1 MRHQTKSSWIL
12 RFTDDV
18 ASCQA
23 DGEAVG
29 EAVIVEIKD
38 WRNLPLRPNHPG
50 VVDALQRLQA
60 PGATLENLSAGLN
73 EEGRQELFYFLNRL
87 ERIRVLE
94 WVVVEQHEEIA
105 VLRSVSATF
114 HLDYETPREDATV
127 ALSRFAYLRR
137 VPGESKGAPDQAL
150 LESGGSRARMLLTAR
165 GAEVLAGLT
174 AEPKIE
180 GAHAFYEL
188 ARRSGFA
195 EPVDAEEPQERMPWE
210 FHDRLFHEITRGCR
224 ETDPWGGTYRMKGV
238 IPSPPAVVALP
249 EEQQIALPPAQQ
261 HDSRPLDRVL
271 AERRSIRN
279 YAEEPIDL
287 QQISDLLFRVA
298 RTTRKV
304 EADPQSI
311 ITRPYPS
318 GGAIHELQFYLAV
331 WTCKG
336 LERGLYRYIGET
348 HSLLPC
354 GGSAKQM
361 ERMVALSGAAM
372 GQPEEKPQV
381 LLILTTRH
389 PRMAWKYQAMAYR
402 ATLMNVGVVF
412 QTLYLVA
419 TDLGIAACAN
429 GSGDSRVFEEASGL
443 NSWEESAIGEFALG
457 RAA

>member
-1 MRHQTKSSWIL
+1 MRNQTESSWIL
-12 RFTDDV
+12 RFTNDVVSCKAEDDSV
-18 ASCQA
+18 T
-23 DGEAVG
+23 
-29 EAVIVEIKD
+29 IEIRD
-38 WRNLPLRPNHPG
+38 WRSLPLRPTHPG
-50 VVDALQRLQA
+50 VVEALQRLQA
-60 PGATLENLSAGLN
+60 PGIELAGLTRDLDEEAQN
-73 EEGRQELFYFLNRL
+73 ELSYFLNRL

-94 WVVVEQHEEIA
+94 WAVIDQGEEIA
-105 VLRSVSATF
+105 SLTSLSATF
-114 HLDYETPREDATV
+114 HLDYETQTVPETV

-137 VPGESKGAPDQAL
+137 LPAEQEGATDRAV
-150 LESGGSRARMLLTAR
+150 LESGGSRVRMTLAPR
-165 GAEVLAGLT
+165 AAELISVLAS
-174 AEPKIE
+174 EPQPI
-180 GAHAFYEL
+180 GAHALYAL
-188 ARRSGFA
+188 ARRSELA
-195 EPVDAEEPQERMPWE
+195 EPTQGEEAVERMPWE
-210 FHDRLFHEITRGCR
+210 FHDRLFHEVTRGCR

-238 IPSPPAVVALP
+238 IPSPPAVVPLP
-249 EEQQIALPPAQQ
+249 EEPLIALPPAQP
-261 HDSRPLDRVL
+261 HASLPLEQVL
-271 AERRSIRN
+271 AKRRSIRS

-287 QQISDLLFRVA
+287 QQLSDLLFRVA
-298 RTTRKV
+298 RTTGKV

-318 GGAIHELQFYLAV
+318 GGSIHELQFYLAV
-331 WTCKG
+331 WHCKG

-429 GSGDSRVFEEASGL
+429 GSGDSRAFEEASGL
-443 NSWEESAIGEFALG
+443 NSWEETAIGEFALG